1 MNTNFSVELFFPW
14 KYVLLNVKQLN
25 SLWLQN
31 SNAKSLIPT
40 FIFFL
45 LNNDNRKN
53 IECKQTILQFSLA
66 LVKLRGTSGVDGD
79 LNEMRQEHQ
88 AMQSEQKVCKSVIS
102 FFNFVIKS

>member
-40 FIFFL
+40 LIFFYETTTIEKI
-45 LNNDNRKN
+45 LNVNR
-53 IECKQTILQFSLA
+53 LYY
-66 LVKLRGTSGVDGD
+66 
-79 LNEMRQEHQ
+79 
-88 AMQSEQKVCKSVIS
+88 
-102 FFNFVIKS
+102 NFR